1 VILSIAAIVLSYL
14 LGSIS
19 FSVLLAKAIRGIDIR
34 QHGSGNAGATNT
46 LRILGKGPAAAVL
59 LLDVIK
65 GVAAVWIGI
74 WLSDGSPWIAAFSGI
89 AAIAGHNWPLY
100 FHFRGGKGIATA
112 IGVMAS
118 LAFLPALCA
127 GVLAILS
134 IVLTRYVSLGSLIF
148 VALTPVF
155 ILILPGYSMSI
166 FWGSLII
173 CLFAFWRHRTNIV
186 KLAKGQENKLG
197 SKNPGGGKRV
207 V

>member
-1 VILSIAAIVLSYL
+1 MILSIAAIVLSYL

-155 ILILPGYSMSI
+155 ILTLPGYSMSI

>member
-1 VILSIAAIVLSYL
+1 MILSIAAIVLSYL

-59 LLDVIK
+59 LLDVVK